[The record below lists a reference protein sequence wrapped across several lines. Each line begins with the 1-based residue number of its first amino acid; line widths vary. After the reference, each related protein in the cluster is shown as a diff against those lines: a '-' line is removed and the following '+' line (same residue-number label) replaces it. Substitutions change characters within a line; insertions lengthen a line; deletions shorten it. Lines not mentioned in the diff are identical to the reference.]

1 MSKRQIAAAVATALA
16 IPAVLAGCAG
26 VSDDSIRQTLS
37 TAVVAEVP
45 HATYALISFN
55 YDGLPTNRGVG
66 VKVYLDRATGSDVT
80 TAVDKVL
87 GIAWAK
93 FPVEPVRV
101 SVSVVDGPHEPA
113 DSFSDM
119 DGVDLNDAAAALG
132 LDSADYDLLSVQG
145 KELEKRYG
153 PWKKATG

>member
-1 MSKRQIAAAVATALA
+1 MSKRQIAAAVVTALA
-16 IPAVLAGCAG
+16 IPAVLTGCTG

-55 YDGLPTNRGVG
+55 YDGSPTNRGVG
-66 VKVYLDRATGSDVT
+66 VKVYLDRATGTDVT

-101 SVSVVDGPHEPA
+101 SVSVVDGPHQ
-113 DSFSDM
+113 STS
-119 DGVDLNDAAAALG
+119 
-132 LDSADYDLLSVQG
+132 S
-145 KELEKRYG
+145 
-153 PWKKATG
+153 